1 MHSPLASLQRED
13 AIAIVILYTTGLSE
27 NEIVTKISYQMLQSG
42 RGLTPSIKKTLFTFL
57 VKKKKWKMKLS
68 EKSIFFKNARNLV
81 LIVVLSLKS
90 KVPYLF
96 VHSMICADASVPNRI
111 LLTVFYR
118 FGLTRVLK
126 CFSRTVLERALC

>member
-1 MHSPLASLQRED
+1 
-13 AIAIVILYTTGLSE
+13 
-27 NEIVTKISYQMLQSG
+27 
-42 RGLTPSIKKTLFTFL
+42 
-57 VKKKKWKMKLS
+57 MKLS

-96 VHSMICADASVPNRI
+96 VPSVSMICADASVPNRI

>member
-1 MHSPLASLQRED
+1 
-13 AIAIVILYTTGLSE
+13 
-27 NEIVTKISYQMLQSG
+27 
-42 RGLTPSIKKTLFTFL
+42 
-57 VKKKKWKMKLS
+57 MKLS

-126 CFSRTVLERALC
+126 CFSRMVLERALC